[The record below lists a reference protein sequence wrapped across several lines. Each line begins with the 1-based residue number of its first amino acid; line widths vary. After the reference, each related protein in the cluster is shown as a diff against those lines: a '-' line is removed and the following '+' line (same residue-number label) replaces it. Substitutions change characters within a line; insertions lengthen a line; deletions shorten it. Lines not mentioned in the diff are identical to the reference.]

1 MFTELGC
8 YAPMSEHLHLAR
20 KRTVFL
26 YVIASIVCTVLY
38 CIYCIYCIFTWYG
51 LKQDDQL
58 TVCQPFVNLQRTEHS
73 RRDLQD
79 ERNARVH
86 NNASNGNRQRNRR
99 IYQAFGFDINR
110 HKLSNKSVPSIQT
123 MVWEGQKQCHD
134 TTLRSQNAEQLREN
148 GWLRCTVG
156 VNHNHLKH
164 MIARSAIP
172 LQRHKCF
179 PSSTAQLHRWPRT
192 TTFMCWYCM
201 STQYVVPPVI
211 RLYCTFS
218 L

>member
-1 MFTELGC
+1 MAPYILYILYIFTVCTVYNVLYVNMSKIMFTELGC

-99 IYQAFGFDINR
+99 IY
-110 HKLSNKSVPSIQT
+110 
-123 MVWEGQKQCHD
+123 
-134 TTLRSQNAEQLREN
+134 
-148 GWLRCTVG
+148 
-156 VNHNHLKH
+156 
-164 MIARSAIP
+164 
-172 LQRHKCF
+172 
-179 PSSTAQLHRWPRT
+179 
-192 TTFMCWYCM
+192 
-201 STQYVVPPVI
+201 
-211 RLYCTFS
+211 
-218 L
+218 